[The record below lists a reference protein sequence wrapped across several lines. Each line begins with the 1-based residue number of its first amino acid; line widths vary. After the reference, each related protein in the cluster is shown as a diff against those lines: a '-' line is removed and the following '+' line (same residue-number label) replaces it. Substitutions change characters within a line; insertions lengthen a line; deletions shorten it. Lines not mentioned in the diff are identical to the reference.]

1 VAEKTSTDD
10 IKLNL
15 DPFFFQGS
23 EVGCLL
29 IHGGT
34 GSPPEMRP
42 MGEFLADNGLTV
54 LGVRLAGHGTTPEDL
69 ASKHLTDFIES
80 AQAGLDQLR
89 SICRA
94 IFVGGL
100 SVGGLITLYLAARH
114 PFQGAVVMSAPAFIH
129 DWRIRF
135 LPIFKY
141 LVKWVQM
148 GEDFDLTDPE
158 AQNRLFCYQ
167 RVPTSFGV
175 QVNKLMHETRE
186 SLSRVSVPLLLM
198 QGAMDRTIPPSSAQY
213 FYDHVGSQDKEIVLF
228 QNSGHAITVDSE
240 RRMVW
245 QRAYEFILEHSAPE
259 GVR

>member
-1 VAEKTSTDD
+1 VSDQTSADD

-15 DPFFFQGS
+15 DPFFFQGG

-34 GSPPEMRP
+34 GSPPEMRL
-42 MGEFLADNGLTV
+42 MGEFLAEKGLTV

-69 ASKHLTDFIES
+69 ASKHWMDFIVS
-80 AQAGLDQLR
+80 AQEGLDQLR
-89 SICRA
+89 SICSTV
-94 IFVGGL
+94 FVGGL

-114 PFQGAVVMSAPAFIH
+114 PFRGAVVMSAPAFIH
-129 DWRIRF
+129 DWRIHF

-175 QVNKLMHETRE
+175 QVSKLIHETRA
-186 SLSRVSVPLLLM
+186 SLSQVHMPLLLM
-198 QGAMDRTIPPSSAQY
+198 QGAKDRTIPPESSQY
-213 FYDHVGSQDKEIVLF
+213 FFDHVGSQDKEIILF

-240 RRMVW
+240 RKMVW
-245 QRAYEFILEHSAPE
+245 QRAYEFIVEHSAPE
-259 GVR
+259 STP